1 MLLGGGKLIIGE
13 VSRVGLPFV
22 PPGVQVGGRAVR
34 TAAAPSVARSPGGPL
49 PFPGGHLPPLLWL
62 GGVLAP
68 WGGCPCLVGR
78 GRLPA
83 LGVGGVQVERP
94 CPFHNCHEHCPS
106 LSPTLSPAPPEAE
119 TMASKPEK
127 RVASSVF
134 ITLVP
139 PRRDEAV
146 VEEVRRAAC
155 EAWPGRPWESA
166 PMKAPAAGSVGKLR
180 SWMPPGRAAAPG
192 PAVPPQLSNGG
203 KRVRALDEGYWLRGS
218 TEMQRKGQALGSFVE
233 HLLCSR
239 LTLESTCLGLDPDSF
254 TCWLCDFGRPL
265 YLSVPQFLNL

>member
-1 MLLGGGKLIIGE
+1 MFPQVCRVGGGR
-13 VSRVGLPFV
+13 SGLLC
-22 PPGVQVGGRAVR
+22 GQVTWWAPALPWGTSATPLVAGWGAGTVR
-34 TAAAPSVARSPGGPL
+34 WLLLSCWEREAPCPGGVWCPGGAPL
-49 PFPGGHLPPLLWL
+49 PIP
-62 GGVLAP
+62 
-68 WGGCPCLVGR
+68 
-78 GRLPA
+78 RLP
-83 LGVGGVQVERP
+83 
-94 CPFHNCHEHCPS
+94 CPEHCPS
-106 LSPTLSPAPPEAE
+106 LSPTVSPAPPEAE

-155 EAWPGRPWESA
+155 EARPGRPWESPA
-166 PMKAPAAGSVGKLR
+166 PTKALGAGSVGKLR

-203 KRVRALDEGYWLRGS
+203 KRVRAMDEGDGLRGS
-218 TEMQRKGQALGSFVE
+218 TEMGSKEQALRSFVE

-239 LTLESTCLGLDPDSF
+239 PTLESTCLGVNPDSS
-254 TCWLCDFGRPL
+254 TCWLCDFGKPFN
-265 YLSVPQFLNL
+265 LSVPQFLNL